1 MILTGIKGLAIVT
14 GLSVAIS
21 VSGFSLIILLFS
33 LSKPPKQ
40 ASKKN

>member
-14 GLSVAIS
+14 GLVFAIS
-21 VSGFSLIILLFS
+21 ISGMSIIIALFS

-40 ASKKN
+40 PSKKN